1 MMTFN
6 NIKTNSYYLT
16 KLLKYIVLKRLL
28 TIQNEHTN
36 YISQQYILIRGC
48 WYKKIEIIKI
58 VNGRFA
64 LNMTVQ
70 HQ

>member
-36 YISQQYILIRGC
+36 YISQQHIIIHGC

-58 VNGRFA
+58 INGRFA

>member
-28 TIQNEHTN
+28 TIQNEQTN
-36 YISQQYILIRGC
+36 YISQQYILIYGC